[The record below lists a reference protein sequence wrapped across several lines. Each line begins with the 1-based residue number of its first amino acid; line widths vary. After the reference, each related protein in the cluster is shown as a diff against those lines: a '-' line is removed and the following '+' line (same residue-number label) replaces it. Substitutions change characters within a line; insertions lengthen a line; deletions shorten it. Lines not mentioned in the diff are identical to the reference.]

1 MHRFSRDGLGRIVS
15 EIDYWGEK
23 YAYAYSASGSLIAS
37 TNPLGAR
44 IKYSYDPLG
53 RLVRK
58 ELNGGVEAGQPFVET
73 YEYDPVSNIAKM
85 ANAHVCVSREFDA
98 EGRLLVEFQSH
109 SDGYEFSVRTD
120 YDGVGNRTKQVMT
133 SQGVETS
140 KVEVA
145 FDLMDRPVKITI
157 ANDEQLTFERDSLGQ
172 VLGEHSPLGFSRQF
186 QYQDGQVIGQTTMH
200 GDQQLE
206 THYDYDGVGNLVER
220 MDSKLGVDRY
230 GYDQNGN
237 IASAVS
243 SNVQAASSN
252 LP

>member
-1 MHRFSRDGLGRIVS
+1 MHRFSRDGLGRIIS

-98 EGRLLVEFQSH
+98 EGRLLVEIP
-109 SDGYEFSVRTD
+109 
-120 YDGVGNRTKQVMT
+120 
-133 SQGVETS
+133 
-140 KVEVA
+140 VA
-145 FDLMDRPVKITI
+145 LRR
-157 ANDEQLTFERDSLGQ
+157 L
-172 VLGEHSPLGFSRQF
+172 
-186 QYQDGQVIGQTTMH
+186 
-200 GDQQLE
+200 
-206 THYDYDGVGNLVER
+206 
-220 MDSKLGVDRY
+220 
-230 GYDQNGN
+230 
-237 IASAVS
+237 
-243 SNVQAASSN
+243 
-252 LP
+252 